1 MGVKLSN
8 KRVAYYIKALRM
20 VKKLRD
26 EFSLVEG
33 DYAEH
38 LGKLLEA
45 LAKTKMLEYR
55 EFDLERLTEAR
66 DLLPRAISIVGNY
79 YSLCHTVI
87 RPAKDIEGNRA
98 MYSKELRK
106 LHKWISARLEENF
119 VA

>member
-8 KRVAYYIKALRM
+8 KRVAYYIKVLRM

-26 EFSLVEG
+26 EFSIVDG

-38 LGKLLEA
+38 IGKLLEA
-45 LAKTKMLEYR
+45 LVKAKMLEYK
-55 EFDLERLTEAR
+55 EFDLERLAEAR
-66 DLLPRAISIVGNY
+66 DLLPMAISIVENY

-87 RPAKDIEGNRA
+87 RSAKDIESNRA